1 MGNARARSAG
11 LAVLVLCTGMLAGCA
26 SLPTAP
32 ATPAA
37 PYLPVAAATAEPAV
51 TPIAIGMD
59 AGQVGAMLGSPVM
72 IMAEGPAEWWRY
84 AKGDC
89 AMDVFLL
96 RDPAT
101 SRTQVTWVDSRTL
114 AGNAA
119 CTLDDA
125 GRPRRS
131 AEAAL
136 PAVHLY

>member
-1 MGNARARSAG
+1 MDNARALTAG
-11 LAVLVLCTGMLAGCA
+11 LAMLVLCTGMLAGCA
-26 SLPTAP
+26 SLPAEPVTP
-32 ATPAA
+32 ATR
-37 PYLPVAAATAEPAV
+37 YLPVAAKVADPSAV
-51 TPIAIGMD
+51 PVAIGMD

-119 CTLDDA
+119 CTLEDA